1 MPIWMYGVQ
10 LWGCTHRSNRDII
23 QRTQNKV
30 LRIITNAYRFVTNEE
45 IHKDLKI
52 KKVEEITREF
62 ALKHEMRLLAHPNVE
77 ATQLLETTNVIRR
90 LKRLMP
96 HDLTM

>member
-1 MPIWMYGVQ
+1 M
-10 LWGCTHRSNRDII
+10 
-23 QRTQNKV
+23 
-30 LRIITNAYRFVTNEE
+30 ITNAYRFVNNEE

-52 KKVEEITREF
+52 KKVEEIIHEF
-62 ALKHEMRLLAHPNVE
+62 AIKHEMRLLAHPNVE
-77 ATQLLETTNVIRR
+77 ATQLLDTTNEIRR